1 MKATK
6 RASLSPFRSGVNPRT
21 LKGKKPFRRLRKGFR
36 VQVVHFTQYVSSY
49 IMSNPLD
56 SYEEGLGF

>member
-21 LKGKKPFRRLRKGFR
+21 LKGKTLFRRLKGFK